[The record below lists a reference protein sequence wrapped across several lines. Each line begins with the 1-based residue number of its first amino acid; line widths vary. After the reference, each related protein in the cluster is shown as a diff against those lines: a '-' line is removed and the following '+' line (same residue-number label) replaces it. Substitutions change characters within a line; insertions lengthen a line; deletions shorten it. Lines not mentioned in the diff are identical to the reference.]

1 MIPFTQNFNKSKY
14 IHNLNVKK
22 KNSAFIIKQPPLL
35 NGTCSPSLCRDSGRA
50 KVTKFSFPK
59 MGGGYS
65 NGGYSNG
72 EKKHQRD
79 LYRTSSVKQLKAE
92 MSSILFSIH

>member
-1 MIPFTQNFNKSKY
+1 MTTEEEYLNKKKRDMYILATNVIPFTQNFNKSKY
-14 IHNLNVKK
+14 IHNLKVKK
-22 KNSAFIIKQPPLL
+22 KKSAFIIKQPPLL
-35 NGTCSPSLCRDSGRA
+35 NGTCSPSLSRDSGRA

-72 EKKHQRD
+72 EKKHQ
-79 LYRTSSVKQLKAE
+79 
-92 MSSILFSIH
+92 